1 MMLGRKNVDIQRRLP
16 IGAEVQSGGGV
27 HFRVWS
33 PRRRHV
39 QVAFPDSG
47 VTVSLE
53 AEPDGYF
60 SGLAPDARVGQLYG
74 YQLDDEARLYPD
86 PASRSQPAGPHG
98 HSEIIDPSSFAWN
111 DSNWRG
117 APLKGQVLYEM
128 HVGTFSPEGTWG
140 GALLRLPHLAD
151 LGVTLVELMPV
162 AEFAGNFG
170 WGYDGVDLF
179 APTRL
184 YGTPD
189 DFRRF
194 VDAAH
199 LAGIGVV
206 LDVVYNHFGPAGNY
220 LGQFSTHYLSQKHQ
234 TDWGD
239 AINYDSDHCQPVR
252 EMMISNAGYWIDE
265 FHIDGLRL
273 DAVHAIVDDSEDHL
287 LAAMTRRVREA
298 GGSRSTLLFAE
309 NESQHTHL
317 LRSVEQQGFGLDA
330 AWNDDFHHSARVAMT
345 GHNEYYY
352 GDYQGTPQELI
363 SALKWGYLYQG
374 QWNSRQRR
382 LRGAPGLDLRGEQ
395 FVIFL
400 QNHDQVGNSPHG
412 LRTHAMTSP
421 GRYRAL
427 TALWALAPGTPLIFQ
442 GQEFLAS
449 APFLYFADHE
459 PELSKLVREGRMA
472 ELRHFRSLAG
482 FEGREHFDDP
492 CDPATFEKC
501 KLDWSEVESHATAY
515 AMHRDLLRLR
525 REDPVFSAQRAD
537 RIHGAVIADEAFLL
551 RYFGEAGDDRLLLVN
566 LGRDLEWRPMAEPL
580 LVPPADS
587 EWRLLWSS
595 DSPRYGGLGTAPLDP
610 RSWYLHGH
618 AAVVLTSQPAS

>member
-1 MMLGRKNVDIQRRLP
+1 
-16 IGAEVQSGGGV
+16 
-27 HFRVWS
+27 
-33 PRRRHV
+33 V
-39 QVAFPDSG
+39 QVVFPDSG
-47 VTVSLE
+47 ASLALE

-60 SGLAPDARVGQLYG
+60 SGLAPAASAGQRYG
-74 YQLDDEARLYPD
+74 YQLDDEPRLYPD
-86 PASRSQPAGPHG
+86 PASRSQPDGPHG
-98 HSEIIDPSSFAWN
+98 HSEIIDPGSFEWH
-111 DSNWRG
+111 DENWRG
-117 APLKGQVLYEM
+117 SQLKGQVLYEL

-140 GALLRLPHLAD
+140 GAQLRLPHLAD

-170 WGYDGVDLF
+170 WGYDGVNLF

-184 YGTPD
+184 YGTSD
-189 DFRRF
+189 DLRRF

-239 AINYDSDHCQPVR
+239 AINYDADHCQPVR
-252 EMMISNAGYWIDE
+252 EMILANAGYWVDE
-265 FHIDGLRL
+265 FHIDGLRI

-287 LAAMTRRVREA
+287 LAAVTRRVREA
-298 GGSRSTLLFAE
+298 GGSRGTLVFAE
-309 NESQHTHL
+309 NELQQTRL
-317 LRSVEQQGFGLDA
+317 LRPVSQNGYGLDA
-330 AWNDDFHHSARVAMT
+330 AWNDDFHHAARVAMT

-363 SALKWGYLYQG
+363 SAVKWGYLYQG
-374 QWNSRQRR
+374 QWNARQRR
-382 LRGAPGLDLRGEQ
+382 LRGTPGLDLRGEQ
-395 FVIFL
+395 FVVFL
-400 QNHDQVGNSPHG
+400 QNHDQVGNSPRG
-412 LRTHAMTSP
+412 LRAHAMTSP

-427 TALWALAPGTPLIFQ
+427 TALWALVPGTPLIFQ
-442 GQEFLAS
+442 GQEFSAS

-482 FEGREHFDDP
+482 AEGREHFDDP

-501 KLDWSEVESHATAY
+501 KLDWNEVERHATTY

-525 REDPVFSAQRAD
+525 REDPVF
-537 RIHGAVIADEAFLL
+537 
-551 RYFGEAGDDRLLLVN
+551 
-566 LGRDLEWRPMAEPL
+566 
-580 LVPPADS
+580 
-587 EWRLLWSS
+587 
-595 DSPRYGGLGTAPLDP
+595 
-610 RSWYLHGH
+610 
-618 AAVVLTSQPAS
+618 